1 MTLLLTILDSPLL
14 LAALVAQALIAVA
27 ILLNDIARK
36 NRHMPSMMKWVWGFS
51 VAYSGFFGLAIYW
64 MTGRPHIGDDADWR
78 RGFRSTAHCYSG
90 CGMGEIT
97 GVVIAVGL
105 LSLSNI
111 WVAAITFTL
120 AYVFGYAATVLPMMQ
135 EGAGLKTALKDAVY
149 TETAS
154 IAVMEIV
161 AISAD
166 LWIAGDAGM
175 GEARFWSALVISL
188 TLGFIAAW
196 PVNYLLV
203 KRGVIAGMGDPRDYG
218 SASAA

>member
-1 MTLLLTILDSPLL
+1 MDILISIIESPIL
-14 LAALVAQALIAVA
+14 LAGLVAQALIAVA
-27 ILLNDIARK
+27 ILITDVRKK

-64 MTGRPHIGDDADWR
+64 MTGRPKIADDHDWR

-90 CGMGEIT
+90 CGMGEIA
-97 GVVIAVGL
+97 GIVIAVGI
-105 LSLSNI
+105 LSLANI

-120 AYVFGYAATVLPMMQ
+120 AYVFGYAATVFPMMQ
-135 EGAGLKTALKDAVY
+135 EGVGLKTALKDAVY

-166 LWIAGDAGM
+166 LFIAGEAGM
-175 GEARFWSALVISL
+175 GDARFWSALIISL
-188 TLGFIAAW
+188 TLGFVAAW
-196 PVNYLLV
+196 PVNCFLV
-203 KRGVIAGMGDPRDYG
+203 KRGVKEGMGDPRDYG
-218 SASAA
+218 NTA

>member
-1 MTLLLTILDSPLL
+1 MTVLDSILQSPLL
-14 LAALVAQALIAVA
+14 LTALIAQAMIAVA
-27 ILLNDIARK
+27 ILINDVRRK

-64 MTGRPHIGDDADWR
+64 MTGRPKISDDADWR

-97 GVVIAVGL
+97 GVIIAVGL
-105 LSLSNI
+105 LSLGNW

-135 EGAGLKTALKDAVY
+135 EGVGLKTALKDAVY

-166 LWIAGDAGM
+166 LWIAGDSGM
-175 GEARFWSALVISL
+175 GDARFWSALIISL
-188 TLGFIAAW
+188 TLGFVAAW
-196 PVNYLLV
+196 PVNYFLV
-203 KRGVIAGMGDPRDYG
+203 KRGVKEGMGDPRSYG
-218 SASAA
+218 KPA